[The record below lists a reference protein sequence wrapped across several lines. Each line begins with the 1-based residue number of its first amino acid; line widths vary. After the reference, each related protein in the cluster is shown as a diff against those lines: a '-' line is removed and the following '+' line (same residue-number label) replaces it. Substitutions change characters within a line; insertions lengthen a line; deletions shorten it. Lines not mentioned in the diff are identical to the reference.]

1 MLIASRIHG
10 AAPHRNTRW
19 SDCFPRNQAEVSGRL
34 SGSVV
39 DSEYVEEEFA
49 PDNKREIKN

>member
-1 MLIASRIHG
+1 MLISSRIHG
-10 AAPHRNTRW
+10 AAPRQNSRW
-19 SDCFPRNQAEVSGRL
+19 SNCFLRNQAEVSGRL